1 MRPCLSVSALRA
13 VFRRLQGLRSQI
25 QHRYMQV
32 EAMAELLHTMIQ
44 TDKTDGTEV
53 LAAVPWI

>member
-1 MRPCLSVSALRA
+1 
-13 VFRRLQGLRSQI
+13 
-25 QHRYMQV
+25 MQV
-32 EAMAELLHTMIQ
+32 EAMADLLHTMIQ